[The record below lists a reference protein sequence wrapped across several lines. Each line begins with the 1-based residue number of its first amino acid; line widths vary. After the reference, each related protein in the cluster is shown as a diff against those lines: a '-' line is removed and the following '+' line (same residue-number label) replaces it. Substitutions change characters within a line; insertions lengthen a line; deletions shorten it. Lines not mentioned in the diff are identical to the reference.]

1 VKFRFIEEQKVAFPV
16 TRLCEVL
23 SVSPAGFYAWRLRPP
38 SARSVSDAELVAKI
52 KQVHEDSRRNYG
64 SPRVHRELLALGRA
78 VGRRR
83 VARLMRENG
92 LVAKRRRRFRTT
104 TDSKHALP
112 VAPNLLERRFETDA
126 PNKVWV
132 TDITYVWTRE
142 GWLYLA
148 AIVDLYSRA
157 VVGWAMSESLSR
169 HVALSALDMALRA
182 RRPLPGLVHHS
193 DRGCQYASAD
203 YRDALATRGIVAS
216 MSRKGDC
223 WDNAVA
229 ESFFATLKTELVH
242 EADFASR
249 AEARSAIFDFIEVF
263 YNRRRRHSSL
273 GYICPM
279 DFEKMNYEIKTAA

>member
-52 KQVHEDSRRNYG
+52 KQVHEQSRRNYG

-112 VAPNLLERRFETDA
+112 VAPNLLERRFETNA

-132 TDITYVWTRE
+132 TDITYSTP
-142 GWLYLA
+142 
-148 AIVDLYSRA
+148 
-157 VVGWAMSESLSR
+157 
-169 HVALSALDMALRA
+169 
-182 RRPLPGLVHHS
+182 RR
-193 DRGCQYASAD
+193 C
-203 YRDALATRGIVAS
+203 
-216 MSRKGDC
+216 
-223 WDNAVA
+223 
-229 ESFFATLKTELVH
+229 
-242 EADFASR
+242 
-249 AEARSAIFDFIEVF
+249 RSPP
-263 YNRRRRHSSL
+263 H
-273 GYICPM
+273 
-279 DFEKMNYEIKTAA
+279 